1 MNIKKIEGGLEEG
14 VLSFSSII
22 FQLFSEYFQICYLGE
37 KFSSIYPLHNK
48 VEKRV
53 NRLYTS
59 WYHHSQKRSQQWFYS
74 DWNHEENRLE
84 DILNGIEKFVL
95 AMGFFIMNFEK
106 CDGNWFD

>member
-53 NRLYTS
+53 IGCTLLDTITHKKGVNN
-59 WYHHSQKRSQQWFYS
+59 
-74 DWNHEENRLE
+74 D
-84 DILNGIEKFVL
+84 
-95 AMGFFIMNFEK
+95 FIVTETMKKIN
-106 CDGNWFD
+106 